1 MRRVLV
7 LGGTSE
13 ARMLASRLDQDPTL
27 EVISSL
33 AGRVRE
39 PVLPTGR
46 VRIGGFGGAGALAAW
61 LRTNDIDAV
70 VDATH
75 PFAGRITANAS
86 AAATEACVPILVLR
100 RPEWVAGP
108 RDHWHEVADLAAA
121 AESVPTVG
129 ERVFLTIGRQGVGA
143 FADCPGW
150 FLVRAIDPPEARMP
164 RDSELLLARGPFTV
178 DEELT
183 LMLEHRIDVLVTKN
197 SGGELTSAKLEA
209 ARALG
214 VPVVM
219 VARTP
224 IPPGV
229 QSTADLD
236 SAVRWVSEP
245 HRC

>member
-13 ARMLASRLDQDPTL
+13 ARMLAARLERDSSL

-39 PVLPTGR
+39 PVLPAGT
-46 VRIGGFGGAGALAAW
+46 VRIGGFGGVEGLTQW

-75 PFAGRITANAS
+75 PFAARITANAS
-86 AAATEACVPILVLR
+86 AAASVAGVPMLVLR
-100 RPEWVAGP
+100 RAEWVAGP
-108 RDHWHEVADLAAA
+108 RDHWHQVPDIAAA
-121 AESVPTVG
+121 AEGVPAVG
-129 ERVFLTIGRQGVGA
+129 ERVFLTIGRQGVAA
-143 FADCPGW
+143 FVECPGW
-150 FLVRAIDPPEARMP
+150 FLVRAIDPPEVRMP
-164 RDSELLLARGPFTV
+164 GRSELLLARGPFTV
-178 DEELT
+178 DAEIT

-209 ARALG
+209 ARVLG

-219 VARTP
+219 VARP
-224 IPPGV
+224 PLPPGV
-229 QSTADLD
+229 PSTADLE
-236 SAVRWVSEP
+236 SAVCWASEP
-245 HRC
+245 HRR